1 MCDRCARPPA
11 CLPVCHPIF
20 DQFVSFSELM
30 NRPPLSGRGE
40 LEKRGS
46 GDGRVI
52 YNNQVQS
59 RERLGG
65 GDPETETTVSSDA
78 KVQKSV
84 RVRRES

>member
-30 NRPPLSGRGE
+30 NRPLHRLQKWRNRGR
-40 LEKRGS
+40 
-46 GDGRVI
+46 RVI

-59 RERLGG
+59 REGG
-65 GDPETETTVSSDA
+65 RDRGRERERETDA
-78 KVQKSV
+78 KVYV
-84 RVRRES
+84 